1 VEGDILLM
9 PHEKIFMAERANLKA
24 IDSTGH
30 GIGYS
35 IGSSIGYSMG

>member
-1 VEGDILLM
+1 VEGDILFL
-9 PHEKIFMAERANLKA
+9 PYEKIFLAEDANLKA

-35 IGSSIGYSMG
+35 IGHSMG